1 MIAIGRGLGAPIGKR
16 ERIELNYLEILYK
29 QGLPG
34 LGLWGLLFLYGYYLY
49 LKTPRHLKQFGLAYF
64 LSGLF
69 VFIVTASNTFL
80 TGSIGMAVVF
90 IATASLSVLAR
101 QGGVDARVTR
111 MGPITEERRVGK
123 RWV

>member
-80 TGSIGMAVVF
+80 TGDRKSTRELQSLMRISYAVF
-90 IATASLSVLAR
+90 CLKT
-101 QGGVDARVTR
+101 
-111 MGPITEERRVGK
+111 
-123 RWV
+123 